1 MEGRNNRATLSR
13 VSGRNQYLD
22 FLRGVAI
29 LMVLGMHCR
38 HFAWLDRVGGNG
50 VDLFFVLSGYL
61 ISGLL
66 FAEYKASG
74 ALRIG
79 RFLLRRGLKIW
90 PSLYLYLA
98 VMAIPLAYVGQLRS
112 LAPPAL
118 LYINYSP
125 PHAGVVGHIWSLAIE
140 EHFYLALPFL
150 LAWLMRRNALKWLPH
165 IYLASIVLCGVARY
179 AQPERSNFATHCRFD
194 TLLLGVLLSYW
205 SHFRPRIMA
214 ALSSHWSL
222 LGSGA
227 LLGFAWTSGP
237 LYRTAGIL
245 ALSWGFGLLL
255 AWGVGRKCWVPVIPA
270 IGVYSY
276 SIYLWQQPFAAAVY
290 GTTVSL
296 PMFWI
301 LLVSAILLGMVMA
314 HVVEFPVLR
323 LRERLVPKDDEGR
336 NPKAPA
342 SGSLVWLRSS

>member
-1 MEGRNNRATLSR
+1 MRTTCLQIQS
-13 VSGRNQYLD
+13 S
-22 FLRGVAI
+22 
-29 LMVLGMHCR
+29 
-38 HFAWLDRVGGNG
+38 
-50 VDLFFVLSGYL
+50 
-61 ISGLL
+61 
-66 FAEYKASG
+66 
-74 ALRIG
+74 
-79 RFLLRRGLKIW
+79 
-90 PSLYLYLA
+90 
-98 VMAIPLAYVGQLRS
+98 PL
-112 LAPPAL
+112 P
-118 LYINYSP
+118 
-125 PHAGVVGHIWSLAIE
+125 
-140 EHFYLALPFL
+140 
-150 LAWLMRRNALKWLPH
+150 
-165 IYLASIVLCGVARY
+165 
-179 AQPERSNFATHCRFD
+179 
-194 TLLLGVLLSYW
+194 
-205 SHFRPRIMA
+205 
-214 ALSSHWSL
+214 SSHWSL

-323 LRERLVPKDDEGR
+323 VRERLIPKEQLLALR
-336 NPKAPA
+336 PKRFTA
-342 SGSLVWLRSS
+342 GLEDSSIQQIS